1 MKTWTELEPMTR
13 EEREAYFDSPEVRAE
28 IEADR
33 KAKIEKEAADKEAFR
48 VWFAAHQPE
57 WAIKYFSQLL
67 IPTRA
72 KEVVLSNTEGTEAT
86 SAAAQETSDIL
97 VLSGSPGCGKTVA
110 AALWIFRFV
119 ADPARWVFDDKPIK
133 PPKKGE
139 AYYGCGPARPR
150 FTSPAPIWMT
160 AARLSRQDR
169 YDEDSMSDLLTT
181 DRLVVDDL
189 GGEYL
194 DKNGFYMGLLDE
206 IVNEREANK
215 RPTIFTTNL
224 NAKAFRDRYGERIY
238 DRIKEGGR
246 FIACGNVS
254 MRKAG

>member
-1 MKTWTELEPMTR
+1 MKTWTEMQTMSR
-13 EEREAYFDSPEVRAE
+13 EERMAYMESPEVMAG
-28 IEADR
+28 IEAEQ
-33 KAKIEKEAADKEAFR
+33 KAKREKEASDKEAFR
-48 VWFAAHQPE
+48 AWFATHQPE
-57 WAIKYFSQLL
+57 WAAKHFGQLP
-67 IPTRA
+67 IPSRA
-72 KEVVLSNTEGTEAT
+72 KEVVLTQMADTEAT
-86 SAAAQETSDIL
+86 AAAAQAGADIL

-110 AALWIFRFV
+110 AALWVFHFI
-119 ADPARWVFDDKPIK
+119 ADPARWAFDDKPVK

-150 FTSPAPIWMT
+150 FTALSPIWLT

-169 YDEDSMSDLLTT
+169 YDEDSMSELLTT

-206 IVNEREANK
+206 LVNEREANK
-215 RPTIFTTNL
+215 RATIFTTNL